1 MRQNFLN
8 HTSRLGMALSAFLF
22 FTIVTFMCGVA
33 PCHAAEE
40 LYESRLDEGLSTTE
54 PYSYLLITLAHQ
66 NRAQAKELIEK
77 ARRYSPDLPA
87 VYFEMAKEGF
97 RPSPNGILQGLD
109 YFREGIK
116 AYGRN
121 FWWAFS
127 LAGLASLSLF
137 LSFLLSLLVVLI
149 IRSPLDAR
157 LIVHEGREEKKRLLL
172 LIIPLGLSLLG
183 PVALAAGAFFLIG
196 LYFKKENKA
205 LVYASLL
212 FFAASP
218 FLMKELSPFLS
229 SPSSLRA
236 IVAVNEGK
244 DNRYAL
250 WSLKGRNDFPSA
262 FSYALALK
270 REGHYQEAI
279 EAYKG
284 LAGRVLRPDP
294 RVLINLGNAYYGFKD
309 MEAAKEAYQK
319 SIGVTPLPSAYYN
332 LSQLYREMLDF
343 PKGDEYFLGAAKL
356 SPEAVT
362 RFTSIASTNP
372 NRFVVDETLPFS
384 VLWEY
389 AIRSGNI
396 SLSAVDV
403 PVFFLAVA
411 MIPGFYFLNRKL
423 KYRALRCKR
432 CGAVFCSRC
441 SRTVVWGEMCS
452 RCFVS
457 LVKIEEMDSRER
469 VARLLSIYQSQSRR
483 RNTTKLISYAIPGAG
498 HIYSGKILAGFLFAW
513 SFLFCLVLLVMNS
526 LFSASGVFPFTQGWI
541 TLLVVIFMVLS
552 YVGAILH
559 IRRRIHKGWL

>member
-1 MRQNFLN
+1 MQNFLN

-22 FTIVTFMCGVA
+22 FTIGMFMCGVA
-33 PCHAAEE
+33 LCHPTEE
-40 LYESRLDEGLSTTE
+40 LYESRLDQGLSSTE
-54 PYSYLLITLAHQ
+54 PYSYLLVTLAHQ
-66 NRAQAKELIEK
+66 NRAQAKELLEK

-87 VYFEMAKEGF
+87 VYFDLAREGF
-97 RPSPNGILQGLD
+97 RPSPNGILLGFD

-127 LAGLASLSLF
+127 LAGLTSMSLF

-149 IRSPLDAR
+149 IRIPMDAV
-157 LIVHEGREEKKRLLL
+157 LIIHEGNEEKKRLLL
-172 LIIPLGLSLLG
+172 LLIPLCLSLLG
-183 PVALAAGAFFLIG
+183 PVALAAGAFFLTG

-205 LVYASLL
+205 VVYVSLL

-218 FLMKELSPFLS
+218 FFVKELSPFLS
-229 SPSSLRA
+229 LPSSFKA

-250 WSLKGRNDFPSA
+250 WALKGRNDFPSA

-270 REGHYQEAI
+270 RDGHYEEAI

-284 LAGRVLRPDP
+284 LAGRLSRPDP
-294 RVLINLGNAYYGFKD
+294 RVLINLGNAYYGIKD
-309 MEAAKEAYQK
+309 MEAAKDAYQK
-319 SIGVTPLPSAYYN
+319 SIGINPLPSAYYN
-332 LSQLYREMLDF
+332 FSQLYREMLDF
-343 PKGDEYFLGAAKL
+343 TKGDEYFLGAAKL

-362 RFTSIASTNP
+362 RFTSIASANP

-384 VLWEY
+384 FIWEY
-389 AIRSGNI
+389 ATGSGGI
-396 SLSAVDV
+396 SLSGRDV
-403 PVFFLAVA
+403 PLLFLAVA
-411 MIPGFYFLNRKL
+411 MIPGFYFLNRKV

-469 VARLLSIYQSQSRR
+469 VARLLSIYQSQSKR
-483 RNTTKLISYAIPGAG
+483 RNTTKLISFVLPGAG
-498 HIYSGKILAGFLFAW
+498 HIYSGKILAGFLFLW
-513 SFLFCLVLLVMNS
+513 SFLFCLAMVVMNS
-526 LFSASGVFPFTQGWI
+526 RFPAPGVFPFTQGWI
-541 TLLVVIFMVLS
+541 TPLMALFMALS
-552 YVGAILH
+552 YISAVLH

>member
-1 MRQNFLN
+1 MMQNRRN
-8 HTSRLGMALSAFLF
+8 HTFSLGTALIAFLF
-22 FTIVTFMCGVA
+22 FTIVTFMRGVA

-97 RPSPNGILQGLD
+97 ILSPNGILQGLD

-127 LAGLASLSLF
+127 LAGLTSMSLF
-137 LSFLLSLLVVLI
+137 LSFFLSLLVVLI
-149 IRSPLDAR
+149 IRSPVDAG

-172 LIIPLGLSLLG
+172 FLIPLGLSLLG
-183 PVALAAGAFFLIG
+183 PVALAAGTFFLFG

-212 FFAASP
+212 FLAASS
-218 FLMKELSPFLS
+218 FLVNELSPFLS
-229 SPSSLRA
+229 SPASLKA
-236 IVAVNEGK
+236 IVAVNERK

-250 WSLKGRNDFPSA
+250 LVLKGRNDFPSA

-279 EAYKG
+279 EAYKD
-284 LAGRVLRPDP
+284 LAGRMSRPDP
-294 RVLINLGNAYYGFKD
+294 RVLINLGNANYGIRD
-309 MEAAKEAYQK
+309 MEAAKEAYQQ
-319 SIGVTPLPSAYYN
+319 SIGITPLPSAYYN
-332 LSQLYREMLDF
+332 FSQLYRDMLDF
-343 PKGDEYFLGAAKL
+343 TKGDEYFQRAASL

-362 RFTSIASTNP
+362 RFTSIAGTNP

-384 VLWEY
+384 ALWEY
-389 AIRSGNI
+389 ARKSRSI
-396 SLSAVDV
+396 SLSVLDM
-403 PVFFLAVA
+403 PVLFLAVA
-411 MIPGFYFLNRKL
+411 MIPGFYFLTKKL
-423 KYRALRCKR
+423 KYRAQRCKR

-441 SRTVVWGEMCS
+441 SRTMTWGEMCS
-452 RCFVS
+452 RCFSS
-457 LVKIEEMDSRER
+457 LVKIDEMDSRER
-469 VARLLSIYQSQSRR
+469 VARLLSIYQIRSRR
-483 RNTTKLISYAIPGAG
+483 RNTVKLISYMIPGG
-498 HIYSGKILAGFLFAW
+498 GQIFSGKILAGFLFLW
-513 SFLFCLVLLVMNS
+513 VFLFCLVLLLMNS
-526 LFSASGVFPFTQGWI
+526 LLPESGVLPFSHSWI
-541 TLLVVIFMVLS
+541 TPLMVIFMMVS
-552 YVGAILH
+552 YSGAILH